1 MKIGIIGAGKMG
13 CWFARLLSKENF
25 EVIISD
31 KDKSRLSALPEDIK
45 AATAGNIRVIEEA
58 DIIILAVSIDRFEE
72 VVEEIAP
79 YVRPGQIITDITS
92 IKGFPLEL
100 MHRHMSKATI
110 LGTHP
115 LFGPGAES
123 LTSQNFILTPTDERE
138 NGLARQVTEYLQQ
151 HGARV
156 TWMTP
161 QKHDEVMSVVLGLS
175 HFISIVAA
183 DTISDLGNLSQ
194 FKEVGGSTY
203 RVLTTLMESV
213 VSEDPELYGTLQMRL
228 PNVQEMENIFQ
239 MRTAKW
245 AEMVKTQ
252 DKAGFMKSMDAL
264 KSKFARDN
272 PNFGQAYE
280 NMYRIIKWL

>member
-13 CWFARLLSKENF
+13 RWFARLLSKENF

>member
-13 CWFARLLSKENF
+13 RWFARLLSKENF

-239 MRTAKW
+239 MRAAKW